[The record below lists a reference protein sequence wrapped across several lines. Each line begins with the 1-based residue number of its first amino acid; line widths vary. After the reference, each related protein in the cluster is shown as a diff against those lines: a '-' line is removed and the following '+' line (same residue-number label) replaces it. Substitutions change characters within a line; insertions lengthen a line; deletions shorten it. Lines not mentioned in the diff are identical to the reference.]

1 MISLE
6 KTVVFFSRTAGWRIL
21 ASFFLLVFLK
31 ERGFFTCDKKAVLD
45 TYLNKIII
53 KNVEYNFLVLKKSDF
68 IRENGVFIFF
78 SAPLGWKLKP
88 YLLFFEEIS
97 FGGENDV
104 SNSIVNVRK

>member
-1 MISLE
+1 MFFFPALLGGESLLL
-6 KTVVFFSRTAGWRIL
+6 FF
-21 ASFFLLVFLK
+21 FFFFLK